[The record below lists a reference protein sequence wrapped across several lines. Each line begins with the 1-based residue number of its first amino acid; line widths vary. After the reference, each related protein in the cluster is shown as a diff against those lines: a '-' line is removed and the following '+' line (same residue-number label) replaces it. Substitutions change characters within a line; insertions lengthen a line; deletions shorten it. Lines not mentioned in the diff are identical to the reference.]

1 MQHPAYQFLR
11 RPLGGNSVNRE
22 HKRRASWTG
31 DNRLTA
37 RPAPARSPAPGPAWR
52 RNEAQGGVAFR
63 TRGIRAAGHT
73 PGNQPLVCLHS
84 YLKELMP
91 MATPIMAQPM
101 ISTIITITIPAV
113 LKPTENIHLNHDRS
127 RRSGC
132 ILASSVG
139 TRPSPGGGTI
149 NLSPHRRQN
158 LSSKPTAAPH
168 SGQ

>member
-1 MQHPAYQFLR
+1 MYGVVGAVVGLVVQA
-11 RPLGGNSVNRE
+11 
-22 HKRRASWTG
+22 
-31 DNRLTA
+31 
-37 RPAPARSPAPGPAWR
+37 AWR
-52 RNEAQGGVAFR
+52 AGHEPLTIDQRQLDLRCSPSVEEKCSSGRCCISNECKGV
-63 TRGIRAAGHT
+63 RAAGHT

-84 YLKELMP
+84 YPKELMP

-101 ISTIITITIPAV
+101 IRTIITITNPAV
-113 LKPTENIHLNHDRS
+113 LNPTENIHLNHDRS

-158 LSSKPTAAPH
+158 LCSKPTAAPH